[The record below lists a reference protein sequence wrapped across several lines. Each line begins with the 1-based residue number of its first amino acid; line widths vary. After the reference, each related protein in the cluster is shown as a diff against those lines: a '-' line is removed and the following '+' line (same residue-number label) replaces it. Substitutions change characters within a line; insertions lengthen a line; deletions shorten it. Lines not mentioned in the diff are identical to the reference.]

1 MDLDDLQK
9 VKIIVDL
16 GNGTKWTYENINSII
31 AEDKLISLENPNSTI
46 YILNIESSLVTVT
59 NTKNEEENEINNKK
73 FIEKIKDL
81 IKELNPTC
89 MTDCTIQE
97 NCKAQEGCAT
107 QTSCTTECVNCK
119 KNGCSGN
126 CCC

>member
-59 NTKNEEENEINNKK
+59 NTKNEEENERNNKK

-89 MTDCTIQE
+89 ITDCT
-97 NCKAQEGCAT
+97 T